1 MIAARFS
8 FKTLVSKWN
17 LGPMGLLPMALLIQ
31 GVHPPEDWDEEEE
44 EPEF

>member
-1 MIAARFS
+1 VIAARS
-8 FKTLVSKWN
+8 PFKTLVSKWN
-17 LGPMGLLPMALLIQ
+17 FGLMGRLPMALLIQ

>member
-1 MIAARFS
+1 VIAARS
-8 FKTLVSKWN
+8 PYKTLVSKWN
-17 LGPMGLLPMALLIQ
+17 FGWFALLIQ